1 MTDKKLEK
9 KLTEHKITEKEI
21 ARMTESELR
30 KELRGMDN
38 FVWSIWTAMRMNQKE
53 AAELAQAVKAAF
65 METGGI
71 DGVTVINAEAALRA
85 CKLAG
90 DVLA

>member
-1 MTDKKLEK
+1 MTDKQLEK
-9 KLTEHKITEKEI
+9 KFAEHKLTEKEI
-21 ARMTESELR
+21 AGMDASELR

-38 FVWSIWTAMRMNQKE
+38 FVVSLRTAMRMNQKE
-53 AAELAQAVKAAF
+53 AAELAKAVKSAF

-85 CKLAG
+85 CKLAENF
-90 DVLA
+90 LA